1 VQQQD
6 VAQGNIQGAEMATAR
21 FFRHSTQFFQ
31 HYIPTEFIILGIFE
45 FAVLFSAFC
54 AAVDIR
60 FSGGN
65 WPKDFGSV
73 YPRAFMFAVIMQ
85 MCLIALAAYQ
95 RHSRQTLEYLALRVG
110 GSLVLGLVPLG
121 LIYYLFPQFELGR
134 GGVAIAVAFSFVL
147 IMIDRVFF
155 RRIEEDR
162 DMRVKV
168 LVLGAGSAASL
179 VREARDSG
187 ELDGLNI
194 VGFVPLSGDLEG
206 EGKDDIVTFDEP
218 LIEFVARTRIDEIV
232 LAADDRRKGLP
243 VQGLL
248 DCKMSGIEVLDLLTF
263 FERETGKIRLDILSP
278 SWLYLSD
285 GFRDSAFGRLS
296 KRLFDLTICL
306 LLLPLALPLMVIIA
320 LVSLVDSNFREPVL
334 YRQTR
339 VSENG
344 KPFTIYKFRS
354 MCSGAEEDGVARW
367 AEKNDSR
374 ITRLGSVLRKCRLD
388 ELPQLFNV
396 LKGDMSFVGPRPERP
411 EFVEQLSTAIPYYN
425 ERHRVKPGLT
435 GWAQIRYAYGAS
447 EEDGLEKL
455 QYDLY
460 YVKNYSIMIDLL
472 ILLQTA
478 EVVLLGKGAH

>member
-1 VQQQD
+1 
-6 VAQGNIQGAEMATAR
+6 MARAR
-21 FFRHSTQFFQ
+21 FFRHSTQLFQ
-31 HYIPTEFIILGIFE
+31 HYIPTEFIILGIVE
-45 FAVLFSAFC
+45 FAILFLAFYF
-54 AAVDIR
+54 AAEIR
-60 FSGGN
+60 FWGGN
-65 WPKDFGSV
+65 WPKDFGSI
-73 YPRAFMFAVIMQ
+73 YPKAFMFAVIMQ

-95 RHSRQTLEYLALRVG
+95 RHSRQTLEYLALRVA
-110 GSLVLGLVPLG
+110 GSLMLGLVPLG
-121 LIYYLFPQFELGR
+121 LIYYLFPQFVLGR
-134 GGVAIAVAFSFVL
+134 GGVAMAVALSFVL

-155 RRIEEDR
+155 TRIEEER

-168 LVLGAGSAASL
+168 LVLGAGKAANL
-179 VREARDSG
+179 VRDSIDKG
-187 ELDGLNI
+187 ELDGLNV
-194 VGFVPLSGDLEG
+194 VGFVHLSGDVEG
-206 EGKDDIVTFDEP
+206 EDRNDTVKFDES
-218 LIEFVARTRIDEIV
+218 LIEFVVKNRIDEIV

-243 VQGLL
+243 VQDLL
-248 DCKMSGIEVLDLLTF
+248 DCKMSGVEVMDLLTF

-285 GFRDSAFGRLS
+285 GFRESAFGRLG
-296 KRLFDLTICL
+296 KRLFDLAFCL
-306 LLLPLALPLMVIIA
+306 LLLPLAIPLMIVIA
-320 LVSLVDSNFREPVL
+320 LVSLVDSKFREPVL
-334 YRQTR
+334 YRQVR

-344 KPFTIYKFRS
+344 RPFTIYKFRS

-374 ITRLGSVLRKCRLD
+374 ITRLGAILRKCRLD

-411 EFVEQLSTAIPYYN
+411 EFVEQLSAAIPYYD

-460 YVKNYSIMIDLL
+460 YVKNYGIMIDLL

>member
-1 VQQQD
+1 
-6 VAQGNIQGAEMATAR
+6 MATAR

-31 HYIPTEFIILGIFE
+31 HYIPTEFIILGIVE
-45 FAVLFSAFC
+45 FAVLFAAFYSATE
-54 AAVDIR
+54 IR
-60 FSGGN
+60 FWGGH
-65 WPKDFGSV
+65 WPKDFGEV
-73 YPRAFMFAVIMQ
+73 YPRAFMFAVVMQ
-85 MCLIALAAYQ
+85 MSLIALAAYQ
-95 RHSRQTLEYLALRVG
+95 RHSRQTLEYLALRVA
-110 GSLVLGLVPLG
+110 GSLILGLVPLG
-121 LIYYLFPQFELGR
+121 LIYYLFPQFVLGR
-134 GGVAIAVAFSFVL
+134 GGVAMAVAFSFVL
-147 IMIDRVFF
+147 IMISRVFF
-155 RRIEEDR
+155 RRIEEDH
-162 DMRVKV
+162 DLRVKV
-168 LVLGAGSAASL
+168 LVLGAGEAANL
-179 VREARDSG
+179 VRKAKDAG
-187 ELDGLNI
+187 ELDGLNV
-194 VGFVPLSGDLEG
+194 VGFVSLSGDLEG
-206 EGKDDIVTFDEP
+206 EARNDVVTFDES
-218 LIEFVARTRIDEIV
+218 LVEFVDKIRVDVIV

-248 DCKMSGIEVLDLLTF
+248 DCKMSGVEVLDLLTF

-285 GFRDSAFGRLS
+285 GFRESAFGRLG
-296 KRLFDLTICL
+296 KRLFDLIICL
-306 LLLPLALPLMVIIA
+306 LLLPLALPLMAVIT
-320 LVSLVDSNFREPVL
+320 LVSLIDSHFREAVL
-334 YRQTR
+334 YRQIR

-344 KPFTIYKFRS
+344 RHFTIYKFRS
-354 MCSGAEEDGVARW
+354 MVCGAEEDGVARW

-374 ITRLGSVLRKCRLD
+374 ITRLGAVLRKCRLD

-411 EFVEQLSTAIPYYN
+411 EFVEQLSGVIPYYN

-435 GWAQIRYAYGAS
+435 GWAQIRYEYGAS